1 MGQLRAA
8 LPAGGRPLRAALA
21 AGALVVGL
29 ALGLAGIAVAQA
41 EPSELSEAAVI
52 ERDAAVEV
60 WVRLSRPAKYRSDL
74 IDSPW
79 RLVLDFEDTAYKWS
93 ASPVPVGI
101 DPVRELRGSQFRKG
115 AARLVIELRRKVA
128 YTIEQDREGL
138 RIVLPREGRVQTTPA
153 SKPVSASK
161 PVAAPR
167 PEPMPKPAPA
177 PKPAPSPKAAAEVT
191 PAPKVGPAGP
201 AVRGIIVLEEQAH
214 AYIFDPA
221 TKQVRRYAVGDPVGD
236 AVVETI
242 GDRHVVLKTPTGRV
256 ELHVGDV
263 RPDGAPGPPPARPR

>member
-21 AGALVVGL
+21 AGALAVGL
-29 ALGLAGIAVAQA
+29 ALGLARIAGAQA

-60 WVRLSRPAKYRSDL
+60 WVRLSRPAKYQSDL

-79 RLVLDFEDTAYKWS
+79 RLVLDFENTAYKWS

-138 RIVLPREGRVQTTPA
+138 RIVLSREGRVQTVPA
-153 SKPVSASK
+153 PKPVT
-161 PVAAPR
+161 APR
-167 PEPMPKPAPA
+167 PEPVPKPVPA
-177 PKPAPSPKAAAEVT
+177 PKPAAEVKAA
-191 PAPKVGPAGP
+191 PAPKAVPAGP
-201 AVRGIIVLEEQAH
+201 AVRGIIVLDEQAH

-236 AVVETI
+236 AIVETI
-242 GDRHVVLKTPTGRV
+242 GDRHVVLKTPTGRL

-263 RPDGAPGPPPARPR
+263 RPDGAAGPAPPARPR

>member
-1 MGQLRAA
+1 V
-8 LPAGGRPLRAALA
+8 LA

-29 ALGLAGIAVAQA
+29 ALAGIAGAQT

-60 WVRLSRPAKYRSDL
+60 WVRLSRPAKYQSDL

-93 ASPVPVGI
+93 ASPIPVNI

-138 RIVLPREGRVQTTPA
+138 RIVLPREGRVQTVPPPKPA
-153 SKPVSASK
+153 
-161 PVAAPR
+161 AAPA
-167 PEPMPKPAPA
+167 PKPATEVKPAPKPAGVVKPAPA
-177 PKPAPSPKAAAEVT
+177 PKAV
-191 PAPKVGPAGP
+191 PAGP
-201 AVRGIIVLEEQAH
+201 AVRGIIVLDEQAH

-236 AVVETI
+236 AIVETI
-242 GDRHVVLKTPTGRV
+242 GDRHVVHTTPSGR
-256 ELHVGDV
+256 LALRVGNV
-263 RPDGAPGPPPARPR
+263 TPAGAPGPAPPARPR